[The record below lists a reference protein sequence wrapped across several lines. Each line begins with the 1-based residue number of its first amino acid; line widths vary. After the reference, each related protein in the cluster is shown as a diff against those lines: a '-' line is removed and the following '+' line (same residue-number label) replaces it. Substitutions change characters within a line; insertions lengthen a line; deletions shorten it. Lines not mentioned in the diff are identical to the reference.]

1 MRSDRVPS
9 ELGPTRPC
17 IQLLV
22 AEVCDG
28 LWGVSALR
36 WVCVLATLALTACAP
51 HMIYLRADGVP
62 PASDVVLNQQFEMDR
77 TICQGDLQK
86 ANVSGVTLA
95 GGGLVGAVAAANRSV
110 AVSQVGQGCMAE
122 KGYVLVKEEDASSKS
137 QELAAI
143 AAEKARREAEAAA
156 ASAAQAPPPK
166 KVAAKPKPKPPQ
178 PSPPPATPASQPS
191 AN

>member
-1 MRSDRVPS
+1 MNPVGDP
-9 ELGPTRPC
+9 
-17 IQLLV
+17 
-22 AEVCDG
+22 
-28 LWGVSALR
+28 
-36 WVCVLATLALTACAP
+36 
-51 HMIYLRADGVP
+51 
-62 PASDVVLNQQFEMDR
+62 VVNQQFEMDR
-77 TICQGDLQK
+77 TICQGDMQK
-86 ANVSGVTLA
+86 ANVSGVTIT
-95 GGGLVGAVAAANRSV
+95 GGGIPGVVAAANRGA